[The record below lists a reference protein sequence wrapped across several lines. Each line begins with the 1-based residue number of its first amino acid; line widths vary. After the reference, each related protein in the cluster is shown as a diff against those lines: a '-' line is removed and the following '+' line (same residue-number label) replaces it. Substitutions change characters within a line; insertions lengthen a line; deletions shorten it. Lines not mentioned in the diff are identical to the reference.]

1 MALSNKAMQ
10 TFSYM
15 MLLSLAASTCGGLG
29 ILLYAQNT
37 GQFSA
42 PHPQRTP
49 STKLHAGLMAALAS
63 YAEPIQV
70 GSVPYE
76 RKQGDKKYE

>member
-15 MLLSLAASTCGGLG
+15 MLISLAAGTCGGLG
-29 ILLYAQNT
+29 FLLYAQNT

-42 PHPQRTP
+42 LHPRTP
-49 STKLHAGLMAALAS
+49 CPSESRAQTGSLPPR
-63 YAEPIQV
+63 AEPIQV
-70 GSVPYE
+70 GSVPYD
-76 RKQGDKKYE
+76 RKQGEKKYE

>member
-15 MLLSLAASTCGGLG
+15 MLISLAAGTCGGLG
-29 ILLYAQNT
+29 FLLYAQNT

-42 PHPQRTP
+42 LHPRTP
-49 STKLHAGLMAALAS
+49 CPSESRTQQTGPLAPR
-63 YAEPIQV
+63 AEPIQV